1 MYKRQPKISPTAFD
15 LQGYPNNRIMF
26 NALISRLNEA
36 IVGELSLD
44 QAYVRMEEDVAK
56 QLAAKAVD

>member
-1 MYKRQPKISPTAFD
+1 
-15 LQGYPNNRIMF
+15 MF

-36 IVGELSLD
+36 IVGELTLE